1 MQVEFLYSRS
11 DTRADFIEYH
21 GPTYKLTDI
30 SVNKY
35 TIFSDLPFELMILDD
50 NNVFCNNYQVT
61 RIPLTPLRFLLDYYN
76 HYAIEPAFS
85 IILSS
90 NEEILLIN
98 SIPENDPL
106 IAEYEIFEET
116 CKDIGLDLTFISVDD
131 SKEFISYINKNNP
144 PILIY
149 FGHAAYDVENDKGYL
164 QFKNDRLSFEQLD
177 EIEKFPSFVCLI
189 GCETAS
195 SAAFSGGLSNYFLK
209 NGTRAVLATL
219 FPIPADH
226 AGSFIGRLLNLSTI
240 FIAKHADAVIAT
252 GTQSYEFHLSIGVSK
267 EKMFTYPQCAID
279 YTGTSDKD
287 TIKEIELENK
297 KIILYLS
304 RVVPY
309 KGLDCLIKAFAL
321 LEKKM
326 DDVCLLIAGDG
337 YFRGE
342 CEDLIIKLDVK
353 NAFLIGSVDD
363 VTKAT
368 CYETCDVFVLPTIF
382 LNGVECWGLV
392 INEAMAF
399 SKPIITTDAVGAVK
413 DMVHD
418 GYNGYVVRNKNA
430 QELCGALYE
439 ILSSPESAKLMG
451 KNSRKI
457 FEEKNDYGK
466 MTSKFM
472 DAIEHI
478 KKVK

>member
-1 MQVEFLYSRS
+1 MDYR
-11 DTRADFIEYH
+11 
-21 GPTYKLTDI
+21 LTLFEGLNRQYDI
-30 SVNKY
+30 
-35 TIFSDLPFELMILDD
+35 
-50 NNVFCNNYQVT
+50 
-61 RIPLTPLRFLLDYYN
+61 
-76 HYAIEPAFS
+76 
-85 IILSS
+85 
-90 NEEILLIN
+90 
-98 SIPENDPL
+98 
-106 IAEYEIFEET
+106 
-116 CKDIGLDLTFISVDD
+116 TFIFTSQGVGQGGV
-131 SKEFISYINKNNP
+131 KENHLKIP
-144 PILIY
+144 PEWEYRIIR
-149 FGHAAYDVENDKGYL
+149 D
-164 QFKNDRLSFEQLD
+164 DRLIMRERAIITYLNLI
-177 EIEKFPSFVCLI
+177 IELLRGDYDTIITSTKWYIC
-189 GCETAS
+189 
-195 SAAFSGGLSNYFLK
+195 
-209 NGTRAVLATL
+209 
-219 FPIPADH
+219 FPIAKITRKKFILWTENWCLTSS
-226 AGSFIGRLLNLSTI
+226 SFIRKLLNLSTI